1 MRPDTL
7 ATPRRAPWVDLLH
20 WLGAAGAMALIFA
33 AGTALALR
41 LDPQA
46 GRPDA
51 LAEAVLIE
59 LAPLPPTE
67 ALASLPSPAAPPPPE
82 VLPEPQPLATAAP
95 EAVQPEPSVPPEPAP
110 IPEPEPVAQPEPE
123 PAATAQQLKPL
134 PRPKPRPQR
143 VAEAPPAPKK
153 AKTPATPK
161 QKVQPPPH
169 APALTGGGTARAA
182 KGTAPA
188 DALAQWE
195 RKVQGQLA
203 GYLRR
208 KSFGAKPAQMALAIR
223 IDAQG
228 TITSIQTQRSSG
240 DAALDARVVAHLSGK
255 RAVAATPSGKGT
267 TLYLPVQLR

>member
-51 LAEAVLIE
+51 LADAVLIE

-82 VLPEPQPLATAAP
+82 VLPKPQPVPAEP

-110 IPEPEPVAQPEPE
+110 IPEPEPVAQPEP
-123 PAATAQQLKPL
+123 AATAQQLNPL

-143 VAEAPPAPKK
+143 VAEAEPSPKK
-153 AKTPATPK
+153 AKKPATPK
-161 QKVQPPPH
+161 QKVKPQAPP
-169 APALTGGGTARAA
+169 AAAKVGGGTARAA
-182 KGTAPA
+182 KGSAPA

-208 KSFGAKPAQMALAIR
+208 KSFGAKTAQMALAIR